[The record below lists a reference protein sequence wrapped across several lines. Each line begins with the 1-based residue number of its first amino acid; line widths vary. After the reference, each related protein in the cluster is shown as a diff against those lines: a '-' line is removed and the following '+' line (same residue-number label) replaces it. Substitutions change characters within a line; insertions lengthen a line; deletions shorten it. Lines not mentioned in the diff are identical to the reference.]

1 MGQGLVGV
9 VGMGWVPALFLEYS
23 NALLQGIPL
32 VCQAGL
38 LLGIAVVTPDAVG
51 DFGEVPDP
59 GRGDDVNFLGELMVI
74 YPRLTFH
81 LESTTGFKQV
91 HQSGK

>member
-1 MGQGLVGV
+1 MGQGLAGV
-9 VGMGWVPALFLEYS
+9 VAMGWVPALFLEYS
-23 NALLQGIPL
+23 NALLQGVPFVGPL
-32 VCQAGL
+32 GL
-38 LLGIAVVTPDAVG
+38 LFGIAVVTPDAVG
-51 DFGEVPDP
+51 DFGEVTGP
-59 GRGDDVNFLGELMVI
+59 GRGNDVNFLGEFMVI